1 MAKLAQKCPELP
13 NLKQFYQELFLG
25 HPVVFPDRNTQRL
38 QTQLIKVNVE
48 AGQGLAEGLRTYL
61 EPPELLISLT
71 QLVRVICRNGSFHGF
86 LM

>member
-1 MAKLAQKCPELP
+1 MAKLAQKCPDLP
-13 NLKQFYQELFLG
+13 NLKLQLFLG
-25 HPVVFPDRNTQRL
+25 HPVVLPDSNTQRL
-38 QTQLIKVNVE
+38 QIQLIKVNIE
-48 AGQGLAEGLRTYL
+48 AGQGLAQGPRTYL